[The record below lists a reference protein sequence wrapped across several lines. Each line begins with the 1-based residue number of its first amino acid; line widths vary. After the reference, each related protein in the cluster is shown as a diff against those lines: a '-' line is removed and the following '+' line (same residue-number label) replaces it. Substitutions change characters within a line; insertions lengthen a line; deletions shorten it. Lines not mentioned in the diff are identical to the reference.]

1 MLLLGLIII
10 IQENNVD
17 ISYIMLLWVITA
29 FDLQSERLRQSILE
43 KVQAKQFEA
52 LASVEDKILRKNT
65 G

>member
-29 FDLQSERLRQSILE
+29 FDLQSERLRQSILD

-52 LASVEDKILRKNT
+52 LASAEDKILRKNT